1 MDTSEEWLLG
11 DVEDTGGNPILFQD
25 RMISDSV
32 EYEHSYSNAIQDI
45 KEEKGEILSSKQ
57 SSATLYLNVEVASQD

>member
-1 MDTSEEWLLG
+1 MDSSEEWLLG

-32 EYEHSYSNAIQDI
+32 EYEHSYSNAMQVI
-45 KEEKGEILSSKQ
+45 KEEKGIH
-57 SSATLYLNVEVASQD
+57 D